1 VSGVPLREVA
11 RVIRSKNSGPYEL
24 TLDVIFPGEEVYRRV
39 KAAGVFTREVV
50 ARLYGVPVEK
60 VLKLVHYD
68 PAFAVKATLVRPVV
82 SGAVGETDVYGA
94 QQHAPLL
101 DLELPEAVARP
112 AGGGASP
119 GPGPGRESR

>member
-1 VSGVPLREVA
+1 MSAVPLREVA

-24 TLDVIFPGEEVYRRV
+24 TLDVIFPGAEIYRRV
-39 KAAGVFTREVV
+39 KEAGVFTREVV

-101 DLELPEAVARP
+101 AFELPEAVVRP
-112 AGGGASP
+112 VSAGAIP

>member
-1 VSGVPLREVA
+1 MSPVPLREVA

-24 TLDVIFPGEEVYRRV
+24 TLDVIFPEAETYRRV
-39 KAAGVFTREVV
+39 KEAGVFTRELV

-101 DLELPEAVARP
+101 DLELPEAVVRP
-112 AGGGASP
+112 SAGAIP
-119 GPGPGRESR
+119 GPGPGGESR